1 MGAGYPDSALARP
14 CYDQATPMRAPC
26 SLALAALLA
35 CNAGGASPAGGTAGP
50 SALERA
56 IATDLG
62 ARLGKPI
69 IARCLEPLGVPVR
82 CTAYLPDG
90 SALPVALRDAGAA
103 WEWAIEGRLVAA
115 APIEAYVRGVVS
127 DLGAAQGVGCGP
139 GLRRLAAEEQVEC
152 RLERGGAAYVTIA
165 ADGALSVEV
174 ELDPKAAAARGGP
187 VTRESQTS
195 LDGLSRALAP
205 GSAGE

>member
-1 MGAGYPDSALARP
+1 
-14 CYDQATPMRAPC
+14 MRILG
-26 SLALAALLA
+26 SLALVALVA
-35 CNAGGASPAGGTAGP
+35 CSAGESATGHAGGP

-69 IARCLEPLGVPVR
+69 YARCLEPLGVPVT
-82 CTAYLPDG
+82 CIAYLPDG
-90 SALPVALRDAGAA
+90 SALPVALHDAGSA

-115 APIEAYVRGVVS
+115 APIEAYVRDVVG
-127 DLGAAQGVGCGP
+127 DLGAAQGVVCGP
-139 GLRRLAAEEQVEC
+139 GLRRLAADEQVEC
-152 RLERGGAAYVTIA
+152 RLERGGAAYVSIA
-165 ADGALSVEV
+165 ADGAMSVEV

-187 VTRESQTS
+187 VTRAYQIE